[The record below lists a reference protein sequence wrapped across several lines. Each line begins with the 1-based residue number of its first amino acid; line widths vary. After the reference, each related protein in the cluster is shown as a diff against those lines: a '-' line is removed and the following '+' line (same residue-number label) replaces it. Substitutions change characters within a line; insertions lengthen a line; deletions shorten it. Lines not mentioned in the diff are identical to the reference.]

1 MTPNDYMRLS
11 IEVMKKSIQEPRT
24 DGKVSPLVGAVLV
37 MPNGEYITAC
47 RGELRKGDHAEY
59 TAIERKCADKTAGN

>member
-1 MTPNDYMRLS
+1 MTPRDYMRLS

-37 MPNGEYITAC
+37 MPNGEYITA
-47 RGELRKGDHAEY
+47 Y
-59 TAIERKCADKTAGN
+59 